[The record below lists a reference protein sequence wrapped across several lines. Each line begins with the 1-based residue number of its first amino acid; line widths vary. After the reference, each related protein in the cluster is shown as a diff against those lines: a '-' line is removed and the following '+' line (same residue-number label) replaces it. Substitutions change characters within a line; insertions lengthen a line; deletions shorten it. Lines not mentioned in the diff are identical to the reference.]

1 MFKLVVNISL
11 SEPSNKITEQQMQTM
26 ETRAQRQKNDG
37 NEDAASPDIDSYFL
51 RRLVTSMTKAMKNA
65 ITNAK
70 VPVSAVPK
78 NITSSSAI
86 DPYESK

>member
-1 MFKLVVNISL
+1 
-11 SEPSNKITEQQMQTM
+11 MQTM

-37 NEDAASPDIDSYFL
+37 NEDAASPAIASYFL